1 MPRILRCAP
10 VVVPKHAAESLAA
23 FDLAID
29 FAQVRVGIDHLVA
42 QALMVALLVM
52 MDDVRK
58 RSENGVVDNPI
69 EVGSTGIGGKTLFPQ
84 PRRQRR
90 DIAGGMIFDTL
101 QHIDQ
106 VSVRIDSL

>member
-1 MPRILRCAP
+1 MP
-10 VVVPKHAAESLAA
+10 VVVPEHAAESLPA
-23 FDLAID
+23 FDLAND
-29 FAQVRVGIDHLVA
+29 FAQVRIGIDHLVA

-69 EVGSTGIGGKTLFPQ
+69 EVGSTRIGGATLLPPPKGQ
-84 PRRQRR
+84 GRN
-90 DIAGGMIFDTL
+90 IAGGMIFDTL